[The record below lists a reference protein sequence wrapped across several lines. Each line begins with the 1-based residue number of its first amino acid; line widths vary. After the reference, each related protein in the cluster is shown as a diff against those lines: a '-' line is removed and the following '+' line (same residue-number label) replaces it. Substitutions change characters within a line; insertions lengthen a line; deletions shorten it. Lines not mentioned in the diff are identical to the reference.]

1 VVALAQLSRAV
12 EKREDKRPLLSD
24 LRDSGGIEE
33 AADVVLFPY
42 RPAYYERKT
51 VEEQQGDDS
60 PSAQPS
66 PSSVEPAE
74 ITAAKNRKGR
84 TGMVLIGFEP
94 PFARFV
100 NLLPEGP

>member
-66 PSSVEPAE
+66 PSSVEPA
-74 ITAAKNRKGR
+74 KNRKGR